1 METAPGPARLPG
13 PPGPRGGLRPLLA
26 FRRDPLSFLAGIQ
39 RAHGDVAAFRFGPRR
54 LFLISHPDLVRDVFV
69 THHRNFIKS
78 LALQRARVLL
88 GTGLLTSEGDFHLR
102 QRRMAQPAF
111 HRDRVAALAATMAAY
126 AGRTA
131 EGWSA
136 GREMDVVREM
146 NRLTLAIAG
155 DTLFG
160 ADVAGEAEEV
170 ARALDAA
177 LGMFDR
183 LTNPLGILLD
193 RLPLPGTIR
202 LRRARAALDAT
213 IYGIIERR
221 RALAE
226 DRGDLLSLLLAA
238 RDDEGDGGGMTD
250 EQLRDEALTL
260 FLAGHE
266 TTANALAWTWH
277 LLAANPEAE
286 ARLHAE
292 VDAVVGDRLP
302 TAADYPR
309 LPYTRAVVAE
319 SMRLYPPAWTVGRE
333 PLEDFAAGG
342 YRIPAGSVVMMSPWV
357 VHRDPRWWPDPERFD
372 PGRWTPEAEAALPR
386 FAYFPFGGGVRKCI
400 GEGFAWMEGVI
411 VLATL
416 ARRWRLRPIPGA
428 VVTPAPSITLR
439 PAGMRMRADPR
450 K

>member
-1 METAPGPARLPG
+1 MGGEAVEVPARDAPEPARLPD
-13 PPGPRGGLRPLLA
+13 PPGPRGGLSFRLLPA
-26 FRRDPLSFLAGIQ
+26 FRRDPLGFLTRVQ
-39 RAHGDVAAFRFGPRR
+39 RAHGDVAGFRFGPRR
-54 LFLISHPDLVRDVFV
+54 LYLLSHPDLVRDVFA

-78 LALQRARVLL
+78 RALQRARVLL

-111 HRDRVAALAATMAAY
+111 HRDRVAALAGAMAAY

-131 EGWSA
+131 DGWRA
-136 GREMDVVREM
+136 GREMDVAREM
-146 NRLTLAIAG
+146 NRLTLSIAG

-160 ADVAGEAEEV
+160 ADVEGEAEGV

-183 LTNPLGILLD
+183 LTNPLGIILD

-221 RALAE
+221 RASAE
-226 DRGDLLSLLLAA
+226 ERADLLSLLLAA

-266 TTANALAWTWH
+266 TTANALAWSWH
-277 LLAANPEAE
+277 LLAASPEAE

-292 VDAVVGDRLP
+292 VDAVVGGRLP
-302 TAADYPR
+302 TADDYPR
-309 LPYTRAVVAE
+309 LPYARAVFAE
-319 SMRLYPPAWTVGRE
+319 SMRLYPPAR
-333 PLEDFAAGG
+333 AAGG
-342 YRIPAGSVVMMSPWV
+342 LRG
-357 VHRDPRWWPDPERFD
+357 
-372 PGRWTPEAEAALPR
+372 GRLPR
-386 FAYFPFGGGVRKCI
+386 PRRIGGV
-400 GEGFAWMEGVI
+400 
-411 VLATL
+411 
-416 ARRWRLRPIPGA
+416 
-428 VVTPAPSITLR
+428 
-439 PAGMRMRADPR
+439 D
-450 K
+450 

>member
-1 METAPGPARLPG
+1 MEIAARLPD
-13 PPGPRGGLRPLLA
+13 PPGPRGGLPLRSLLA
-26 FRRDPLSFLAGIQ
+26 FRRDPLSFLARVQ

-54 LFLISHPDLVRDVFV
+54 LYLLSHPDLVRDVFV

-126 AGRTA
+126 AGRA
-131 EGWSA
+131 GDGWSA

-160 ADVAGEAEEV
+160 ADVEGEAEEV

-183 LTNPLGILLD
+183 LTNPFGILLD

-202 LRRARAALDAT
+202 LRKARAALDAT

-221 RALAE
+221 RASPV

-266 TTANALAWTWH
+266 TTANALAWSWH
-277 LLAANPEAE
+277 LLAANPDAE

-302 TAADYPR
+302 TADDYPR
-309 LPYTRAVVAE
+309 LPYTRAVFAE

-342 YRIPAGSVVMMSPWV
+342 YRIPAGTVVMMSPWV
-357 VHRDPRWWPDPERFD
+357 VHRDPRWWSDPDRFD

-386 FAYFPFGGGVRKCI
+386 FAYFPFGGGPRKCI

-411 VLATL
+411 VLATV
-416 ARRWRLRPIPGA
+416 ARRWRLRPAPGA
-428 VVTPAPSITLR
+428 VVTTAPSITLR
-439 PAGMRMRADPR
+439 PAGMRMRAEAR
-450 K
+450 